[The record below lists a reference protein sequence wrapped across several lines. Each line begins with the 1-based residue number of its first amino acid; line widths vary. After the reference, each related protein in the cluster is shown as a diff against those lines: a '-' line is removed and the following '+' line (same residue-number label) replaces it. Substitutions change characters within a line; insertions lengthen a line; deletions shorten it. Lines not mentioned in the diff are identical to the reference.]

1 MSFKHIYIVFA
12 LLVSFTTSAQV
23 VVIDCD
29 NSKLTFDKAHVKLL
43 HTLMDSAKVSKGGDR
58 ITLEQQFF
66 CAMPNSFDKMLDLLF
81 LDATIIHN
89 KAKESGD
96 LPPKFYL
103 DHPWMSFLS
112 EINCIESNQ
121 YYNKYIDMCI
131 DGSYGADDIRN
142 GFMIYKRFEM
152 DTKAFC
158 KTLSKRNDSDIKSV
172 FWFIFDSSHPKNEFN
187 EELYDKIYPL
197 IYKENKKLAMQM
209 KLTLERLIKEKRH

>member
-1 MSFKHIYIVFA
+1 MKHIYIVFA

-43 HTLMDSAKVSKGGDR
+43 HTLMDSAKVSKGGNR

-81 LDATIIHN
+81 LDSTIIRN
-89 KAKESGD
+89 KIKESGGP
-96 LPPKFYL
+96 PPKIYL
-103 DHPWMSFLS
+103 DHPWVSFLS

-121 YYNKYIDMCI
+121 YYNKYINMCI

-142 GFMIYKRFEM
+142 GFMIYKRFET
-152 DTKAFC
+152 DTEAFC
-158 KTLSKRNDSDIKSV
+158 KVLAKRNDSEIKSV
-172 FWFIFDSSHPKNEFN
+172 FRFIFDSSHPENEFN

-197 IYKENKKLAMQM
+197 IYKENKKLAMDM
-209 KLTLERLIKEKRH
+209 KLTLECLIKEKRH